1 MNFTISYAI
10 TACNEHKELKKC
22 ISHIIDHKRG
32 VDEIIVQVD
41 SENHTKAVS
50 KVINSFG
57 LVKHKFPL
65 NNNFSN
71 FKNNL
76 KKICNGD
83 YIFQIDADE
92 IPAEETISNLHNL
105 IESNLDIDL
114 FLVPRINILND
125 STESNTEKMGWSLN
139 NEGCVNWPDYQYRI
153 FKNNFN
159 IKWDGSLGH
168 KISGAQVG
176 SQLPDSPEYAI
187 TKTSTSEKVFKELS
201 QKLSLCLCVANSE
214 DCLPRFFD
222 WAIPRFSNIVILE
235 SKSEDSTSEILNTYK
250 QKYPKQINLHFK
262 DIKNIADQKQHCLNL
277 CKTEWKLIVDADEIL
292 ENHDWISRIQHCET
306 NNIDLCFLPRYNLQ
320 KDDRHYLTTAYPDLQ
335 PRLINSQ
342 TSFSTNP
349 MHETH
354 HVMVGHRNQSNIS
367 DCHIIHWGHIRSE
380 EQNLWKSRMRKQF
393 ASTDLCDGE
402 GLLSTENW
410 FHERNRILKLNDSIE
425 KLPQKALDC
434 IYIKKQEKQNN
445 LYEKI

>member
-57 LVKHKFPL
+57 LTKHKFSL
-65 NNNFSN
+65 NNNFSK

-114 FLVPRINILND
+114 FLVPRINIVNGL
-125 STESNTEKMGWSLN
+125 TESHVKKWGWSLN
-139 NEGCVNWPDYQYRI
+139 NEGWVNWPDYQYRI

-159 IKWDGSLGH
+159 IKWQNEVH
-168 KISGAQVG
+168 EIIVGAKTGV
-176 SQLPDSPEYAI
+176 QLPQTAEYALMH
-187 TKTSTSEKVFKELS
+187 V
-201 QKLSLCLCVANSE
+201 
-214 DCLPRFFD
+214 
-222 WAIPRFSNIVILE
+222 
-235 SKSEDSTSEILNTYK
+235 
-250 QKYPKQINLHFK
+250 K
-262 DIKNIADQKQHCLNL
+262 D
-277 CKTEWKLIVDADEIL
+277 
-292 ENHDWISRIQHCET
+292 
-306 NNIDLCFLPRYNLQ
+306 
-320 KDDRHYLTTAYPDLQ
+320 
-335 PRLINSQ
+335 
-342 TSFSTNP
+342 
-349 MHETH
+349 
-354 HVMVGHRNQSNIS
+354 
-367 DCHIIHWGHIRSE
+367 
-380 EQNLWKSRMRKQF
+380 
-393 ASTDLCDGE
+393 
-402 GLLSTENW
+402 
-410 FHERNRILKLNDSIE
+410 
-425 KLPQKALDC
+425 
-434 IYIKKQEKQNN
+434 IKKQEKQNN